1 MALNAP
7 ALKKSFQAVAPR
19 ADYLADRF
27 YSQLFL
33 DYPEQIIRF
42 GGTDFADQQQKL
54 VGALS
59 AIIRQLDYETGLV
72 EFVTRLGERHAAYDL
87 SEHDYSAVTETLIAV
102 LAEVLGSDFWN
113 TEYEDAW
120 REALATISQLMQQG
134 ARTQMAKQAAT
145 VAVAVSETTV
155 EHNSIAPSTAENDTQ
170 FSDEA
175 NSPAHLPGTP
185 AVTTESIPPG
195 PAPAAGHHTGDRNT
209 MISTAQT
216 DGRMATDTQGDAGQ
230 DQEQFLELA
239 AKVEA
244 ISKSQAVIEF
254 ELDGT
259 IITANDNFLNTLGYS
274 LNEIQGQHHR
284 MFVEDA
290 YGKSNEYQQFWGNLN
305 RGEYVSDT
313 FKRFGK
319 GGKVVWIQASYN
331 PILDPNG
338 KPYKVVKF
346 AVDVTEQIEM
356 ARMKSMVEE
365 MPTNVI
371 LANADLEITYMN
383 PASMKKLSEL
393 QEFLP
398 VKVNDIIGQ
407 SVDVFHKNPSY
418 QRGIL
423 NNPDNLPYRAS
434 IHVGPET
441 LDLLVSAVR
450 DVNGDYIGPMV
461 TWEVITEKLRL
472 EQEAT
477 RVQNMMDSIP
487 INVALANRDY
497 ELVYINPASMKTLKS
512 VEKLLPMPVE
522 QLMGQKIDIF
532 HKVPE
537 HQRRIVDDPNNLPH
551 RAKIKLGEE
560 TLDLLVSAIYDKDN
574 QYIGPMITW
583 SIITAQEN
591 MGANVAEVVKVVSAS
606 ASELQDGAKNMAATS
621 EQTARQSQVVAA
633 ASEEA
638 TRNVETVSSAAEQ
651 LTASIS
657 EISRHVQD
665 ASKISHQAVQEAA
678 SANTT
683 VQELGESST
692 EIGKVIKVITSI
704 AQQTNLLALNATI
717 EAARAGEAGKGFAV
731 VANEVKELARQT
743 AKATEE
749 ISQKIEAIQGS
760 TNVAVNAIGTIGEII
775 GQINEISTTIAG
787 AVEEQTAATNEIS
800 RNVSEAAR
808 GTAEVTQN
816 IAGVSQAAD
825 ESGKASGDMLAAADG
840 LAAEADRLQKI
851 VEEFLA
857 D

>member
-1 MALNAP
+1 LALNAP
-7 ALKKSFQAVAPR
+7 VLRRSFQEVAPR

-42 GGTDFADQQQKL
+42 GGTDFADQQRKL
-54 VGALS
+54 IGALS
-59 AIIRQLDYETGLV
+59 AIIRQLDDETALV

-102 LAEVLGSDFWN
+102 FAEVLGSELWN
-113 TEYEDAW
+113 SEYEDAW
-120 REALATISQLMQQG
+120 RDALATISQLMQAG
-134 ARTQMAKQAAT
+134 ARTQLAMHSEVAAT
-145 VAVAVSETTV
+145 VSETTV
-155 EHNSIAPSTAENDTQ
+155 EQNPSTPSVVANDSR
-170 FSDEA
+170 FFDEA
-175 NSPAHLPGTP
+175 NSPAPLPGTP

-195 PAPAAGHHTGDRNT
+195 PVRTAGHQTGDRNT

-216 DGRMATDTQGDAGQ
+216 DGRMASETQSDTDQ
-230 DQEQFLELA
+230 DQQRLIELA
-239 AKVEA
+239 GKVDA

-259 IITANDNFLNTLGYS
+259 IITANDNFLNTVGYA
-274 LNEIQGQHHR
+274 LDEIQGRHHR
-284 MFVEDA
+284 MFVEESYA
-290 YGKSNEYQQFWGNLN
+290 KSNEYQEFWGKLN
-305 RGEYVSDT
+305 RGEYVADA
-313 FKRFGK
+313 FKRIGK

-331 PILDPNG
+331 PILDQYG
-338 KPYKVVKF
+338 KPYKVVKY
-346 AVDVTEQIEM
+346 AVDVTEQIEI

-371 LANADLEITYMN
+371 LANTDLEITYMN
-383 PASMKKLSEL
+383 PASLKKLSEL

-398 VKVNDIIGQ
+398 VKVKDIIGQ
-407 SVDVFHKNPSY
+407 SVDVFHKNPSI

-423 NNPDNLPYRAS
+423 NNPENLPHRAS
-434 IHVGPET
+434 ISVGPET

-450 DVNGDYIGPMV
+450 DANGDYIGPMV

-472 EQEAT
+472 EQESA
-477 RVQNMMDSIP
+477 RMQSMVENLP

-497 ELVYINPASMKTLKS
+497 ELVYINPSSMKTLKS
-512 VEKLLPMPVE
+512 VEKLLPKPVD
-522 QLMGQKIDIF
+522 QLLGQKIDIF
-532 HKVPE
+532 HKVPD
-537 HQRRIVDDPNNLPH
+537 HQRRIVDDPSNLPH
-551 RAKIKLGEE
+551 QAKIKLGEE

-574 QYIGPMITW
+574 NYIGPMITW

-591 MGANVAEVVKVVSAS
+591 MGTNVAEVVKVVSAS
-606 ASELQDGAKNMAATS
+606 ASELQEGAKNMAATS

-665 ASKISHQAVQEAA
+665 ASKISQQAVQEAA

-760 TNVAVNAIGTIGEII
+760 TNVAVNAIGTISGII
-775 GQINEISTTIAG
+775 GNINEISTTIAG

-840 LAAEADRLQKI
+840 LSAEAERLQQI
-851 VEEFLA
+851 ITEFLA